1 LQIQVAGM
9 KAKGEIIP
17 PEEEERLLNEIKDR
31 YEKQTTPYYA
41 AARLWVD
48 AIIDPVQTRKCIS
61 EGIAAA
67 NHQPLMGDLKVG
79 VFQV

>member
-1 LQIQVAGM
+1 M
-9 KAKGEIIP
+9 KAKGETIL
-17 PEEEERLLNEIKDR
+17 PEEEEKMLNVIRER

-48 AIIDPVQTRKCIS
+48 AIIDPVKTRKYIS
-61 EGIAAA
+61 EGLAAA
-67 NHQPLMGDLKVG
+67 NHQPLMNDFKTG